1 MLTTWSPFRAT
12 RDQSSYKMISKI
24 LITLAVI
31 VGCMMMLSA
40 RAKPKLK
47 TVPNPAAERNKKMMR
62 NGAIAFMV
70 VMTLAAGTMIYLEV
84 DKRNAI
90 VTVRVI
96 NTQSGV
102 SKSYRVK
109 KNEIHSDGFTTMDG
123 MQVFVAG
130 IERIEIESR

>member
-12 RDQSSYKMISKI
+12 RDLSSYKMISKI

-47 TVPNPAAERNKKMMR
+47 TVPNPAAERNKKLMR

-70 VMTLAAGTMIYLEV
+70 VMTLAAGTMIYLELGE
-84 DKRNAI
+84 RNAI

-102 SKSYRVK
+102 SMSYRVK
-109 KNEIHSDGFTTMDG
+109 KNEIHSDGFTTMEG

-130 IERIEIESR
+130 VERIEIENR

>member
-1 MLTTWSPFRAT
+1 
-12 RDQSSYKMISKI
+12 MIGKI

-31 VGCMMMLSA
+31 AACMMMLSA

-47 TVPNPAAERNKKMMR
+47 TIPNPQAVRNKKLMR

-70 VMTLAAGTMIYLEV
+70 LMTLAAGTMIYLELGE
-84 DKRNAI
+84 RSAI

-96 NTQSGV
+96 NTQSGT

-109 KNEIHSDGFTTMDG
+109 KNDIHSDGFTTMDG
-123 MQVFVAG
+123 LQVFVAG
-130 IERIEIESR
+130 IERIEIENH

>member
-1 MLTTWSPFRAT
+1 
-12 RDQSSYKMISKI
+12 MISKI

-31 VGCMMMLSA
+31 IGCMMMLSA
-40 RAKPKLK
+40 RAKPKLR
-47 TVPNPAAERNKKMMR
+47 TVPNPATERNKKLMR
-62 NGAIAFMV
+62 NAAVAFMV
-70 VMTLAAGTMIYLEV
+70 VMTLAAGTMIYLEMGN
-84 DKRNAI
+84 RNAI

-96 NTQSGV
+96 NTQSGT

-130 IERIEIESR
+130 IERIEIENR